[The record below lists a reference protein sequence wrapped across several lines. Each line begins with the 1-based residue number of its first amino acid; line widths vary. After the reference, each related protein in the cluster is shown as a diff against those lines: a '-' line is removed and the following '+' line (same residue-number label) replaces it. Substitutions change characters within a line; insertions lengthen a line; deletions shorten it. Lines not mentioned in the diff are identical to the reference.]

1 MTASR
6 SYFQG
11 TLHVLLAANIGKVEV
26 VLILLL
32 VEFASCVN
40 DSRLKHRGSGKQF
53 YYVKDVFHAVNFE
66 VVDHSSLAFVLL
78 RHNQSPEFL
87 LPRLY
92 GNRQCALYRLQ
103 VSVKSQLSYH
113 HKLVEHVA
121 CYGSACRQ
129 NANGKRQVERASL
142 LSEVGRSKV
151 DGNVAVRKLI
161 SIELNGRCYAVATLS
176 YCRVAKSRHAIH
188 HTGDNVHFN
197 SHSGHIK
204 AVHSSRI
211 SLYEH
216 NSKLDLKVNI

>member
-1 MTASR
+1 M
-6 SYFQG
+6 
-11 TLHVLLAANIGKVEV
+11 
-26 VLILLL
+26 LL

-161 SIELNGRCYAVATLS
+161 SIELNGRCYAVATFPYS
-176 YCRVAKSRHAIH
+176 HVAESRHAVH
-188 HTGDNVHFN
+188 HTGYNVHFN